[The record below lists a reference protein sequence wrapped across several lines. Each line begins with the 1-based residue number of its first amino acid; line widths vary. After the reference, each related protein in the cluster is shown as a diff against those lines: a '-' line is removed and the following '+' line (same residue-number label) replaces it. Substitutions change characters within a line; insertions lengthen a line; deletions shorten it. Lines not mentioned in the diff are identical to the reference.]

1 MEQQFTPNLQD
12 CVSMRSLMK
21 AMWGCA
27 SQLWVPGRSCVPGS
41 PFLNICPKNSAT
53 IQFQVL
59 MSMQMD
65 ACFRKE
71 RIGTHFVWV
80 GALEGGFGRRVV
92 SQWCPPQK
100 VDMPSKKTSKTSLLG
115 YNSDNRFRLGLCI
128 NLVVSGVMF
137 PLQTF
142 RIISS
147 RDSHLSVI

>member
-80 GALEGGFGRRVV
+80 GALDGGFGRRVV

-100 VDMPSKKTSKTSLLG
+100 VDMPSTQKRYLLMIVYIFVISVSREFSSGRCGVTLTSFGGHYGSK
-115 YNSDNRFRLGLCI
+115 
-128 NLVVSGVMF
+128 
-137 PLQTF
+137 Q
-142 RIISS
+142 
-147 RDSHLSVI
+147 